1 MRRLIIV
8 AGAVLVLI
16 VANIGIYQREQ
27 VIASGR
33 PVLLELAP
41 VDPRS
46 LMQGDYMALR
56 FRAADDAFSAR
67 PDGPASQDGRVVI
80 AVDSDGVGT
89 FRRFDDGMP
98 LASDE
103 VAMRYRVRDNR
114 PKFGTNAFFFQEGH
128 AQHYAG
134 ARYGEFRVSPSG
146 ELLLTH
152 LRGENL
158 ERQVHRSEE
167 RV

>member
-1 MRRLIIV
+1 MRKLVIV
-8 AGAVLVLI
+8 AGAVVVLI

-27 VIASGR
+27 VLATGR

-56 FRAADDAFSAR
+56 FRAAEDAFSAR
-67 PDGPASQDGRVVI
+67 PGGETWHDGRVVI
-80 AVDSDGVGT
+80 AVDADGVGT
-89 FRRFDDGMP
+89 FRRFDDGSP

-103 VAMRYRVRDNR
+103 VPMRFRVRDSR

-128 AQHYAG
+128 AQYYEA
-134 ARYGEFRVSPSG
+134 ARYGEFRVAPDG
-146 ELLLTH
+146 DALLVA
-152 LRGENL
+152 LRGEAREPL
-158 ERQVHRSEE
+158 GPRPGS
-167 RV
+167 